1 MSKDTWLNEHYA
13 TPAKHVLA
21 KDALAHSIKKWE
33 GLTQRELAHHGLEQ
47 PPIAVD
53 GSTCALCHHFYETR
67 ADIAEQIEDCDD
79 CPIVEYQ
86 GFPCT
91 MSSRSNDEDSPYSK
105 WKSQGNPIPMISLL
119 WRTAEATGADLTS
132 LGDANPHDEDTNTGE
147 LSAPRNV

>member
-1 MSKDTWLNEHYA
+1 MSKETWLAEHYA
-13 TPAKHVLA
+13 IPAKGVLA

-67 ADIAEQIEDCDD
+67 ADEDCDD

-91 MSSRSNDEDSPYSK
+91 MSSKTSGGQSPYWK
-105 WKSQGNPIPMISLL
+105 WKCGRGPVPMISLL

-132 LGDANPHDEDTNTGE
+132 LGDANPPDEDE
-147 LSAPRNV
+147 KSADLPRQEPV

>member
-1 MSKDTWLNEHYA
+1 MSKETWLAEHYA
-13 TPAKHVLA
+13 IPAKGVLA

-53 GSTCALCHHFYETR
+53 GSTCALCHHFYKTR
-67 ADIAEQIEDCDD
+67 AGEDCDD

-91 MSSRSNDEDSPYSK
+91 MSSKTSGGQSPYWK
-105 WKSQGNPIPMISLL
+105 WKCGRGPVPMISLL

-147 LSAPRNV
+147 LPRQEPV